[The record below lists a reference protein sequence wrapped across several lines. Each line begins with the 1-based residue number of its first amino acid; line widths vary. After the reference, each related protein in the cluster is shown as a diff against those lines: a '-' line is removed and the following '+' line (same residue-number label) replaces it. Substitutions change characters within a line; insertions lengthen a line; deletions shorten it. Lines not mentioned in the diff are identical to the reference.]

1 MNEIPSPLQKLTNK
15 LKQARLLSLIKIL
28 KVEFY
33 NHNDYYIPPK
43 ERPVHLGDMLRV
55 EIPLD
60 ERKKTMIEEIR
71 EQVCRNT
78 DYEEL
83 IKKCRVVERY
93 VTNP

>member
-1 MNEIPSPLQKLTNK
+1 MNEIPNPLQKLTNK

-43 ERPVHLGDMLRV
+43 ERIHLGDMLRV

-60 ERKKTMIEEIR
+60 ERKKIMIEEIR
-71 EQVCRNT
+71 NEIGRTTNYEQAHI
-78 DYEEL
+78 YS
-83 IKKCRVVERY
+83 I
-93 VTNP
+93 